1 MRILLVLLLMMIPCT
16 VSASPQLEYQ
26 IYKVYQ
32 KQKVKNPK
40 YYAKLIANS
49 KHSERDKLIAAAI
62 LIPESRGDAKAVS
75 SEGAQGAW
83 QVMPWWKKRLK
94 ISGSLFH
101 PPTNLDVAMK
111 VWNIHLREAKGDV
124 RRALT
129 LYSGGS
135 TKYPE
140 KIVRIMYEITMQ
152 RL

>member
-1 MRILLVLLLMMIPCT
+1 M
-16 VSASPQLEYQ
+16 
-26 IYKVYQ
+26 
-32 KQKVKNPK
+32 KNPK

-83 QVMPWWKKRLK
+83 QVMPWWKKKLK

-101 PPTNLDVAMK
+101 PPTNLDAAMK

-124 RRALT
+124 RRALYA
-129 LYSGGS
+129 YSGGS
-135 TKYPE
+135 NTYPD
-140 KIVRIMYEITMQ
+140 KVLRIVYEITMQ